1 MPATTTTINASLQG
15 LIERQD
21 SGSSAINWLTT
32 TRNATTGTSTTT
44 VTTNTNLVGLR
55 AQYEVSKG
63 TYISTCTRTFLFFD
77 LSSINGTITAATL
90 KVLASNAS
98 TTADAQVVPSTAWGG
113 DGTTTTLATGDYDE
127 VEFEG
132 TSGSNYGSILS
143 WTASSYND
151 FTLTSDAITDMNND
165 GYLNCALINQ
175 DNDYRGISPSLGT
188 DITHGIEFLDSTSPI
203 KLSITYTPA
212 ATGYGNTVNGVGSS
226 NIANVIGVATASIAN
241 VNGAT

>member
-1 MPATTTTINASLQG
+1 MATTTINASLQG

-21 SGSSAINWLTT
+21 TGSSAINWLTT
-32 TRNATTGTSTTT
+32 TRNAAAGSSTTT
-44 VTTNTNLVGLR
+44 VTVNTNLVGLR

-90 KVLASNAS
+90 KVLASTPGN
-98 TTADAQVVPSTAWGG
+98 TDDVQVTPSTAWGG
-113 DGTTTTLATGDYDE
+113 DGTTTTLGTGDYDG
-127 VEFEG
+127 VEFYG

-143 WTASSYND
+143 WTASAYND
-151 FTLTSDAITDMNND
+151 FTLTSDAIADMNND

-175 DNDYRGISPSLGT
+175 DNDYRGISPSLGI
-188 DITHGIEFLDSTSPI
+188 DITHAIEFLDSSSPI

-212 ATGYGNTVNGVGSS
+212 PTGYGNNVAGLASS
-226 NIANVIGVATASIAN
+226 SIANVIGVATASIAN
-241 VNGAT
+241 VSGSS